1 MPHVLTRASVPL
13 VLAALLAPA
22 VQAQTPDR
30 AAKLAAIDSL
40 LLTPIR
46 AGKLAGG
53 SMAVIKGR
61 DTLILKGY
69 GFADLELDVP
79 TPPNATYEIG
89 SVTKQFTAVALMQ
102 LVEEGK
108 VDLYQDIK
116 TYLPD
121 YNSQG
126 NRIPVTRL
134 LDHTSGIKG
143 ATEIPEFRSISQSDV
158 PRDSLVRVFA
168 AKPFDFLPGEQAT
181 YNNSAYML
189 AGLIV
194 EKVSGMSYADYV
206 QKRLFEPAG
215 MTRSYYCSE
224 KTIRKNH
231 AHGYDTDATGL
242 INKGFVNHKW
252 PWAAGSLCSTAGDLA
267 LWNQVLHRSERLLKR
282 DTYRQLIAPGTLND
296 GTRIRYAKGFA
307 LVDIAGRRAI
317 SHGGDI
323 NGFASFSAYL
333 PDDDLTIVVLLNS
346 QSPTRPDAV
355 AAAIAGIVL
364 GPAPDRS
371 RPFSGDRSDLVGS
384 YTGPGRGRP
393 MTVRVVDTAGAFRL
407 RRTPSDSGQV
417 LTFLG
422 ADTFTAGPAM
432 IRFERKDGKTFRL
445 RIDTG
450 YGHNILVRQ

>member
-1 MPHVLTRASVPL
+1 MTRAMTLGPL
-13 VLAALLAPA
+13 FLGAGLSLSAIDAG
-22 VQAQTPDR
+22 AQDR
-30 AAKLAAIDSL
+30 AGKLAAIDSL
-40 LLTPIR
+40 LTTPVK

-53 SMAVIKGR
+53 SVAVIKGK

-69 GFADLELDVP
+69 GFADLELEVP
-79 TPPNATYEIG
+79 TPPHASYEIG

-102 LVEEGK
+102 LVEAGK
-108 VDLYQDIK
+108 VDLDADIT

-121 YNSQG
+121 YNAQG
-126 NRIPVTRL
+126 NRIPVRRL

-189 AGLIV
+189 AGMIV

-224 KTIRKNH
+224 RTIRKHH

-242 INKGFVNHKW
+242 VNKGFVNHKW

-267 LWNQVLHRSERLLKR
+267 RWNQALHRADLVLKR
-282 DTYRQLIAPGTLND
+282 DTYRELVAPGILND
-296 GTRIRYAKGFA
+296 GTRIRYAKGLA
-307 LVDIAGRRAI
+307 LVDIAGQRAI

-323 NGFASFSAYL
+323 NGFASFAAYL

-346 QSPTRPDAV
+346 QGPTRPDAV
-355 AAAIAGIVL
+355 AATIAGIVL

-371 RPFSGDRSDLVGS
+371 RAFSGNRSELVGS

-393 MTVRVVDTAGAFRL
+393 MTVRVVDTAGAIRL
-407 RRTPSDSGQV
+407 RRTPSDTGQV

-422 ADTFTAGPAM
+422 DDTFVAGQAVV
-432 IRFERKDGKTFRL
+432 RFERKDGKPFRL
-445 RIDTG
+445 RLDTG
-450 YGHNILVRQ
+450 YGHNVLNRQ